1 MVERKHESRE
11 RQAGVLMLLVM
22 VSASAFASDDAL
34 RECGEIAD
42 AKARLAC
49 YDAIAA
55 TPAPSPV
62 VAPTQA
68 APPTQAAAPTP
79 GVPAETPKP
88 ASTAPV
94 AAAPSKSGS
103 DDDNWQARVVR
114 CEGASDGRYFFHLD
128 NGEVWKQVKADR
140 KSYKDCDFSITVT
153 RDWFGYKMSTE
164 DSKRPMRIS
173 RVR

>member
-1 MVERKHESRE
+1 MVELEHGSRV
-11 RQAGVLMLLVM
+11 RRAGALLLLVM
-22 VSASAFASDDAL
+22 VSAGAVASDDAL

-55 TPAPSPV
+55 TPAPSQV
-62 VAPTQA
+62 VA
-68 APPTQAAAPTP
+68 PTQAAAPTP
-79 GVPAETPKP
+79 SVPAETPKP
-88 ASTAPV
+88 ASAAPV

-103 DDDNWQARVVR
+103 DNDTWQARVVR
-114 CEGASDGRYFFHLD
+114 CQGASDGRYFFHLD